1 MNQTKNV
8 FIAGHNGMVG
18 KAIQNQYLKEK
29 NVKIL
34 TIKKDELDLRNQD
47 HVEKFFKQNKI
58 DEVIIAAAKVGGINA
73 NNSFPADFIYDN
85 LMIECNIIHNAHLS
99 NIDRILFLGSSCIY
113 PKEAKQPMSEI
124 EMLSGYLEKTNEPYA
139 VAKIA
144 GIKMCESYNRQF
156 GRDYRTVIPTNLYG
170 ENDNFNLQT
179 SHVIPGLIR
188 RFYEAQKSQS
198 TNVEVWGTG
207 NQLREFMHVDDMAS
221 ACHFVMNM
229 SKDEYSCLVEDRN
242 NFVNV
247 GTGKEITIKSLAKII
262 AKISGYTGKISF
274 DESLPDG
281 TPQKLLNINKLSD
294 AGWKFKISLEEGLNR
309 TYAWYAKNQ
318 HLVKK

>member
-34 TIKKDELDLRNQD
+34 TIKKNELDLRNQD

-179 SHVIPGLIR
+179 SHVIPGLIS

-281 TPQKLLNINKLSD
+281 TPQKLLKINKLSD
-294 AGWKFKISLEEGLNR
+294 AGWKHKISLEEGLLR
-309 TYAWYAKNQ
+309 TYAWYSKNQ